1 MYVLCY
7 LATGSLPWKNLKPND
22 AGLEKM
28 MKMKVKTSPYDLFVN
43 MPFEY
48 SQIMDYIKNSCSDGI
63 VDYRYIENLLK
74 QTSVSGKF
82 KLDNKFDWMQAPT
95 VQQALSG
102 TQIFNLT
109 QQIND
114 CGQALNKNNI

>member
-7 LATGSLPWKNLKPND
+7 LATGNLPWKSLKPND

-28 MKMKVKTSPYDLFVN
+28 MKMKVKMSPYDLFVD

-74 QTSVSGKF
+74 QTAASAKF
-82 KLDNKFDWMQAPT
+82 KLDNKFDWIQVTSVPMT
-95 VQQALSG
+95 G
-102 TQIFNLT
+102 TQ
-109 QQIND
+109 
-114 CGQALNKNNI
+114 